1 MNKREEL
8 KRIIDSLTDEQL
20 PNPIELL
27 RFLIPEEDEELT
39 EEEWKAIKE
48 GRKQIENGEYIALD
62 ELLKNGDG

>member
-20 PNPIELL
+20 PKPIELL
-27 RFLIPEEDEELT
+27 KFLIPEEDEELT